1 MVSIVLFRSPVCF
14 EAVLYTVTVVGTG
27 SMAMIENR
35 LLCKTCPLVPRLGR
49 QVNLTC
55 TVVGW

>member
-1 MVSIVLFRSPVCF
+1 MCF
-14 EAVLYTVTVVGTG
+14 EAVLYTVTVVGTR

-35 LLCKTCPLVPRLGR
+35 LLCRTCHLVPRLGR
-49 QVNLTC
+49 QVNLTF